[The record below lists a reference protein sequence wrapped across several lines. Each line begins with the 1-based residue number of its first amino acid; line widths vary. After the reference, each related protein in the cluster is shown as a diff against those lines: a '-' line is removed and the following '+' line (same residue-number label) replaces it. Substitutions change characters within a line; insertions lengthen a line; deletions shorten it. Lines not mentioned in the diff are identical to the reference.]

1 VRWRGVHHCE
11 RCGQPQVRER
21 LLDAARSVLL
31 YERELK
37 AAATAEA
44 RERWARAMMQ
54 QEQLVR
60 EELEHAARERQR
72 VLAPLDAAPHARPAE
87 WRPLRLEA
95 APPPPEFHALRD
107 ALASLRRLTPEPS
120 PAERGDQGEPPTSMR
135 PLLDLADRW

>member
-44 RERWARAMMQ
+44 RARWARAMMQ

-60 EELEHAARERQR
+60 DELEHAARERER
-72 VLAPLDAAPHARPAE
+72 VLAPLDVAPHARPAE
-87 WRPLRLEA
+87 WQSRRFEA

-107 ALASLRRLTPEPS
+107 ALAARRRLGPERS
-120 PAERGDQGEPPTSMR
+120 PVERGEPPPNMR
-135 PLLDLADRW
+135 ALLDLADRW